1 MNNTNKNLKN
11 YLDQIRSKALE
22 ETIIDAGLLIS
33 QEIKRCIADK
43 KLIII
48 CGNGGSSADA
58 EHWAGELICT
68 YKRRGRKPIPVIAL
82 TSNPCVITA
91 WANDVDYTTVFSR
104 QIEAYEN
111 TAGLCITLSTS
122 GKSENILDSLR
133 TLKNLTIKSLLIS
146 GSKAPDNK
154 YADLHVKMPSEDT
167 AVIQT
172 MTQILYHYVC
182 DLLE

>member
-1 MNNTNKNLKN
+1 MNNKKGNLKN

-22 ETIIDAGLLIS
+22 ETIVDAGYFVS
-33 QEIKRCIADK
+33 QEIKSCIAEE
-43 KLIII
+43 KLIMI
-48 CGNGGSSADA
+48 CGNGGSAADA

-68 YKRRGRKPIPVIAL
+68 YKERGRKPFPVIAL
-82 TSNPCVITA
+82 TSNSCVITA
-91 WANDVDYTTVFSR
+91 WANDIDYASIFSR

-122 GKSENILDSLR
+122 GKSENILDALK
-133 TLKNLTIKSLLIS
+133 TLKRLKIKSLLITGRS
-146 GSKAPDNK
+146 APNNQ
-154 YADLHVKMPSEDT
+154 YADIHLRMPSEDT

-172 MTQILYHYVC
+172 MTQILYHHVC